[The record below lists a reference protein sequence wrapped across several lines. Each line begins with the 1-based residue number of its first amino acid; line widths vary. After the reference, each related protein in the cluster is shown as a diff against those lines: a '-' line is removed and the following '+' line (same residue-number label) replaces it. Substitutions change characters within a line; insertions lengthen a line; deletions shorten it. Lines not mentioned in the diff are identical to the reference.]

1 MSANETLDLDAIA
14 AGATHDMSDN
24 DIASNALVDIPRLI
38 AAMRERDAEIARL
51 REDAA
56 LLDWLLQGVVCV
68 NEDGDL
74 DFVRILDIAP
84 ADQWCAGDCGLTEAE
99 ASEVNGEGGI
109 DGRGI
114 LIGAEALRRIALA
127 ARRRQQA
134 P

>member
-1 MSANETLDLDAIA
+1 MSANETLDLDACERYAAWLERTGWTRLAKRERMYIA
-14 AGATHDMSDN
+14 A
-24 DIASNALVDIPRLI
+24 V
-38 AAMRERDAEIARL
+38 RERDAEIARL
-51 REDAA
+51 GDDAA

-74 DFVRILDIAP
+74 DFVRILAIDP
-84 ADQWCAGDCGLTEAE
+84 ADQWRAGDCGLTEAE

-114 LIGAEALRRIALA
+114 LIGADALRRIVLA
-127 ARRRQQA
+127 ARRQQA